1 MKDYID
7 PNGNEVKLTDK
18 AFNLIYKEQG
28 YKEKKKTA
36 RKQKKTEKTG
46 E

>member
-28 YKEKKKTA
+28 YKKKIVK
-36 RKQKKTEKTG
+36 KQKKTEKTG